1 MAHLVKDANLAKF
14 LGKRLREIRMARGLR
29 QEDMQERGISP
40 KYYQR
45 IEAGNVNLTLRS
57 LVKIASALRVSVLD
71 LFCRRNEGSLRK
83 IKDRKINPV

>member
-1 MAHLVKDANLAKF
+1 VALLVKDANLAKF

-57 LVKIASALRVSVLD
+57 LEKIALALGVSVLD
-71 LFCRRNEGSLRK
+71 LLCRSNEGSLRK
-83 IKDRKINPV
+83 IKDRKISPV

>member
-57 LVKIASALRVSVLD
+57 LEKIASALGVSVLD
-71 LFCRRNEGSLRK
+71 LLCRSNEGSLRK
-83 IKDRKINPV
+83 IKDRKISPV

>member
-1 MAHLVKDANLAKF
+1 MAHLAKDANLAKF

-57 LVKIASALRVSVLD
+57 LEKIASALGVSVLD
-71 LFCRRNEGSLRK
+71 LLCRSNEGSLRK
-83 IKDRKINPV
+83 IKDRKISPV

>member
-1 MAHLVKDANLAKF
+1 MAHTVKDANLAKF

-57 LVKIASALRVSVLD
+57 LEKIASALGVSVLD
-71 LFCRRNEGSLRK
+71 LLCRSNEGSLRN
-83 IKDRKINPV
+83 IKDRKISPV

>member
-1 MAHLVKDANLAKF
+1 MAHTVKDANFAKF

-57 LVKIASALRVSVLD
+57 LEKIASALGVSVLD
-71 LFCRRNEGSLRK
+71 LLCRSNEGSLRN
-83 IKDRKINPV
+83 IKDRKISPV